1 MIAEEA
7 MNIKGFVFVWITDGK
22 GWNTAKHN
30 LEETFNVID
39 TLYNISDMENGIFN
53 TIFSA

>member
-1 MIAEEA
+1 